1 MTNSSLARRIAF
13 LLFSLFAISLDSD
26 TLAQQRRVPP
36 SGRLAVVVDERLSA
50 LRDAPDLS
58 ANLIR
63 RLGRGRVVGIR
74 AQRRTRDGF
83 VFYRVNVTKRTQG
96 WIQREALASPSVRG
110 DDERLLFL
118 IRASKDFDR
127 IARAKIFLDLF
138 RRSVWRPAVLL
149 IYAES
154 AEAAATR
161 LTRDATRRVNEVVS
175 SGDVPNFSFT
185 RAEFSY
191 FMNYSGLDRY
201 NRVGVRFLFDVE
213 SKKFRYDGAAFRE
226 LVRRYPRSVEAGVA
240 RERVQ

>member
-1 MTNSSLARRIAF
+1 MTNSLLARRIAF
-13 LLFSLFAISLDSD
+13 LLFSLLAISLDSD
-26 TLAQQRRVPP
+26 TLAQQRRARP

-74 AQRRTRDGF
+74 AQRRTRDGI
-83 VFYRVNVTKRTQG
+83 VFCRVSVTKRSQG

-138 RRSVWRPAVLL
+138 RRSVWRPTVLL

-161 LTRDATRRVNEVVS
+161 LTRDAERRLNEEVFNIS
-175 SGDVPNFSFT
+175 
-185 RAEFSY
+185 RAPEFSY
-191 FMNYSGLDRY
+191 FANYKGLDRY
-201 NRVGVRFLFDVE
+201 SRLGLKFVFDRETKRFHYSGE
-213 SKKFRYDGAAFRE
+213 AWRE
-226 LVRRYPRSVEAGVA
+226 LVRRYPRSVEAIEA
-240 RERVQ
+240 RERMLGGK

>member
-1 MTNSSLARRIAF
+1 MTKLTLARRIAF
-13 LLFSLFAISLDSD
+13 LLFSPLSISLDSD
-26 TLAQQRRVPP
+26 TVAQQRHAPS

-74 AQRRTRDGF
+74 AQRPTRDGI
-83 VFYRVNVTKRTQG
+83 VFYRVSVTKRTQG
-96 WIQREALASPSVRG
+96 WIQREALASPSIRG

-175 SGDVPNFSFT
+175 SGNFSFT
-185 RAEFSY
+185 RATEFSY

-213 SKKFRYDGAAFRE
+213 TKKFRYDGAAWRE
-226 LVRRYPRSVEAGVA
+226 LIRHYPRSVEAGVA